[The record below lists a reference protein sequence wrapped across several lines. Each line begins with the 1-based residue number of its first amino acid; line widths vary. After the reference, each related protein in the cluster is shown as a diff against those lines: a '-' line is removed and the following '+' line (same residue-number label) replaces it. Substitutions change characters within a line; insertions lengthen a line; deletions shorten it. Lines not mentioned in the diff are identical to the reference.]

1 MSSIIAPLLN
11 QTIDYVKKI
20 SVDGYGDETYT
31 VIYSDVPCRWQEEIT
46 QEILINGQVV
56 TYTIKAFL
64 LPNYDL
70 KENFRVIKD
79 SKNYTIRKIDHKY
92 DISGTKDH
100 LEAYLN

>member
-1 MSSIIAPLLN
+1 MSIIASLMN
-11 QTIDYVKKI
+11 HTITSISKS

-46 QEILINGQVV
+46 QEILPTGQVV

-79 SKNYTIRKIDHKY
+79 SKNFTIRKINPKY
-92 DISGTKDH
+92 DISGQKDH
-100 LEAYLN
+100 LEVFLN